1 MKPSYEEYISPNKI
15 KVFPYIYE
23 PISDQ
28 QFNCSFGS
36 NSNVYN
42 ISNPFSNIPIEEDD
56 NISITDIYF
65 QKIHPNETINRISNK
80 KKIIENIIK
89 EEKTPEEN
97 KNNFNIPFLTLKK
110 SGVVNSSKKENK
122 KRSFEINVT
131 ITEKTA
137 CTSEKNGQN
146 IENKEIK
153 ENKENSGND
162 KYNENKVEDICQ
174 QVENCN
180 IKNGEEEEKL
190 NGDYDLIEL
199 VQNNQDFQGKN
210 IVNKDLINNINSNIK
225 IINEIRKNNSLLG
238 KKREKSEEIQQDNKA
253 PNFDKIFKKLRIIII
268 EEHIIFFNDVIKIIY
283 NNDIGRSILTKQ
295 FLSIDKTV
303 LSHSS
308 VEFDKKFM
316 NETWEEIL
324 SGNISLKYT
333 NYPLEKNRTL
343 IQELVKD
350 KEKCGDYFKELFQ
363 LTFLDSLKHITG
375 EKPIDLL
382 SGFME
387 MDDLLNLKEFDI
399 DENEIPQYK
408 EILINYE
415 NLINNKKSRK
425 KRKEKN
431 E

>member
-36 NSNVYN
+36 DSNVYN
-42 ISNPFSNIPIEEDD
+42 ISNPFSDIPIDEDD
-56 NISITDIYF
+56 ISISDIYF
-65 QKIHPNETINRISNK
+65 QKIHPNNTINRISNK
-80 KKIIENIIK
+80 KKIIENVIK
-89 EEKTPEEN
+89 EEKTPEEKN
-97 KNNFNIPFLTLKK
+97 KNFNIPFLTLKK
-110 SGVVNSSKKENK
+110 SGVVNSSKNENK
-122 KRSFEINVT
+122 KPSFEINVT

-146 IENKEIK
+146 NENKEIK
-153 ENKENSGND
+153 EIKENSGND

-283 NNDIGRSILTKQ
+283 NNDVGRSILTKQ

-382 SGFME
+382 NGFME

>member
-28 QFNCSFGS
+28 QFNCSFDS

-238 KKREKSEEIQQDNKA
+238 KKREKSKEIQKENEA
-253 PNFDKIFKKLRIIII
+253 INFDKIFKKLRIIII

-308 VEFDKKFM
+308 VEDDKQFM
-316 NETWEEIL
+316 NKTWEEIL

-382 SGFME
+382 NGFME

>member
-28 QFNCSFGS
+28 QFNCSFDS

-42 ISNPFSNIPIEEDD
+42 ISNPFSNIPIDEDD

-65 QKIHPNETINRISNK
+65 QKIHPNKTINRISNK
-80 KKIIENIIK
+80 KTITKNIIK
-89 EEKTPEEN
+89 EEKTPKEN

-110 SGVVNSSKKENK
+110 SGIVNSSKKENK

-137 CTSEKNGQN
+137 CTSEKNGQH

-283 NNDIGRSILTKQ
+283 NNDVGRSILTKQ
-295 FLSIDKTV
+295 FLSIDKKV

-382 SGFME
+382 NGFME

>member
-28 QFNCSFGS
+28 QFNCSFDS

-153 ENKENSGND
+153 EIKENSGND
-162 KYNENKVEDICQ
+162 KYNENKVEGICQ
-174 QVENCN
+174 KVENCN

-190 NGDYDLIEL
+190 NGDSDLIEL

-210 IVNKDLINNINSNIK
+210 IVNKDLINNINSNLK

-283 NNDIGRSILTKQ
+283 NNDVGRSILTKQ
-295 FLSIDKTV
+295 FLSIDKKV

-308 VEFDKKFM
+308 VEDDKLFM
-316 NETWEEIL
+316 NKTWEEIL

-382 SGFME
+382 NGFME
-387 MDDLLNLKEFDI
+387 MDDLLNPKEFDI

-415 NLINNKKSRK
+415 NLIKNKKSRK
-425 KRKEKN
+425 KRKEN
-431 E
+431 NN